1 MIVMMER
8 SLIRMSTL
16 TMTIPTFFTSIM
28 RTSSKLERV
37 SYRMDKN
44 INKLIA
50 TCKYHPSPQMS
61 QLEDLEVRVL
71 CLWVIKAMWVLHRM
85 LHIVSLQEVCQPI
98 SKLISKLL
106 EEEEDLAESIQMPKI
121 QCILLLLNLVQQKQK
136 RKEKILKK

>member
-1 MIVMMER
+1 MIAMMER

-16 TMTIPTFFTSIM
+16 TMTTPTFFTSIM
-28 RTSSKLERV
+28 QTSSKLERV

-50 TCKYHPSPQMS
+50 TCRYHLSPQMS
-61 QLEDLEVRVL
+61 QLEDQEVRVL
-71 CLWVIKAMWVLHRM
+71 YQWVIKVMWVLHRM

-106 EEEEDLAESIQMPKI
+106 EEEEDLEESILMPKI
-121 QCILLLLNLVQQKQK
+121 QCILLLLNLVQLKQK